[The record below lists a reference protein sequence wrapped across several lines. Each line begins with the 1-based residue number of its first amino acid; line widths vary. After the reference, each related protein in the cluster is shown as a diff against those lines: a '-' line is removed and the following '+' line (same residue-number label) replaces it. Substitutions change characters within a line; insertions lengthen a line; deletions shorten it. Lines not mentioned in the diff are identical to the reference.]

1 MLYFILMQGDQ
12 KEKSMEEAKHSKWEG
27 MKECEEA
34 AAEFVKAI
42 KNVCEELTPDGD
54 TEMSEEV

>member
-1 MLYFILMQGDQ
+1 
-12 KEKSMEEAKHSKWEG
+12 MEEAKHSKWEG